1 MIGLGVPKSAMPAV
15 TSFDPRWIRRFARSE
30 RGATAVE
37 FALVSVP
44 LIALVLGTLELAMV
58 ILVVTSLEGATES
71 AARMIRTGE
80 FQTSNANTRADFRTL
95 VCSRMGWL
103 SSQCDEHLTVDV
115 RVFNDFQTLA
125 ANQPMSGQTFN
136 PAAACFAAGQPGD
149 IVLVRSYFTWP
160 LFAPLITLMDNTGG
174 GNRLVTSATAFR
186 NEPYNSNPPGGAAC

>member
-1 MIGLGVPKSAMPAV
+1 MPTV
-15 TSFDPRWIRRFARSE
+15 TPLRPQWIRRFARAE
-30 RGATAVE
+30 QGATAVE

-58 ILVVTSLEGATES
+58 ILVVTSLESANES

-80 FQTSNANTRADFRTL
+80 FQTGAANTRTDFKTL

-103 SSQCDEHLTVDV
+103 SSQCNGNLTVDV

-125 ANQPMSGQTFN
+125 GNQPMNGQNFN
-136 PAAACFAAGQPGD
+136 AASACFATGQPGD

-160 LFAPLITLMDNTGG
+160 LFAPLITLMDNTGNG
-174 GNRLVTSATAFR
+174 ARLISSATAFR
-186 NEPYNSNPPGGAAC
+186 NEPYNENPPGGAAC